1 MGVGAILAGSGCIS
15 TANFGVED
23 VRFGTRV
30 AGTGVL
36 HVLVGKDLAIVRLL
50 CCAALAAKLKEKKLK
65 FVALREK
72 GCSTDPGLHTVRERP
87 RNATLTGG
95 FAPG

>member
-1 MGVGAILAGSGCIS
+1 MPA
-15 TANFGVED
+15 ANFGVWD
-23 VRFGTRV
+23 VKFGARV

-50 CCAALAAKLKEKKLK
+50 CCAVLAAKLKETKLK
-65 FVALREK
+65 LWHYGEK

-87 RNATLTGG
+87 RNAALTGG